1 MQSLV
6 PGVFLLPCIWKKL
19 PVAGSVSIVSKDIRN
34 PLSLPAHN
42 KKAALQLIRRV
53 FIHLIQASS
62 YSFIDDLVKNE
73 EGTSLF
79 LLKNIVDIFL
89 TIRYNA

>member
-19 PVAGSVSIVSKDIRN
+19 PVAGSGGAGIVSKDIRN

-53 FIHLIQASS
+53 FTHLIQASS
-62 YSFIDDLVKNE
+62 YSFIDDLVKMRKE
-73 EGTSLF
+73 LPCF
-79 LLKNIVDIFL
+79 
-89 TIRYNA
+89 Y

>member
-6 PGVFLLPCIWKKL
+6 PGVFLWPCIWKKL

-62 YSFIDDLVKNE
+62 YSFIDDLVKMRKE
-73 EGTSLF
+73 LPCF
-79 LLKNIVDIFL
+79 
-89 TIRYNA
+89 Y